1 MWLSKRA
8 FLLSSLAAL
17 AACGFTPAYG
27 PQGGAGKLQNSIE
40 VNAPTGR
47 NAYLLVQALE
57 DRLGRPGTPRYRLET
72 DFSVSRER
80 MAVTADNVATR
91 QNLIGRV
98 NYRLRDAT
106 DDSLLTQ
113 GRVDA
118 LAAYSSTDSTIAT
131 SAARDDAYARLARM
145 LADQIVTRLI
155 AAASD
160 LP

>member
-17 AACGFTPAYG
+17 AACGFTPVYG
-27 PQGGAGKLQNSIE
+27 PQGAAGKLQNTVQ
-40 VNAPTGR
+40 VNAPGSR
-47 NAYLLVQALE
+47 NAYLLVQELE
-57 DRLGRPGTPRYRLET
+57 DRLGRSTTPLYRLET
-72 DFSVSRER
+72 AFTVSGER

-98 NYRLRDAT
+98 TYRLRDAT
-106 DDSLLTQ
+106 TGKLLTQ

-118 LAAYSSTDSTIAT
+118 FTGYSATDSTIAT
-131 SAARDDAYARLARM
+131 SAARDDAMARLARM
-145 LADQIVTRLI
+145 LADQIATRLI
-155 AAASD
+155 ASAAD

>member
-27 PQGGAGKLQNSIE
+27 PRGAAGKLQNSIE
-40 VNAPTGR
+40 VNAPTDR

-72 DFSVSRER
+72 DFSVDRER

-98 NYRLRDAT
+98 VYRLRDADGT
-106 DDSLLTQ
+106 LLTQ

-118 LAAYSSTDSTIAT
+118 LGAYSSTDSTIAT

-145 LADQIVTRLI
+145 LADRIVTRLI